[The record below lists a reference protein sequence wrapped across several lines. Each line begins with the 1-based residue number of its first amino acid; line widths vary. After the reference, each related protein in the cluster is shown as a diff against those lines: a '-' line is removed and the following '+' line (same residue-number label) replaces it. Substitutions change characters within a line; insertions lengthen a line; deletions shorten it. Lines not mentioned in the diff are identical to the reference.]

1 MLNIIEKNGT
11 SNNEE
16 NFKNAIDYIR
26 NSKYEDVK
34 LIFLLKDETIE
45 IIDICK
51 VIKELD
57 FFEDLLNDY
66 GFDYT
71 KLDFDIFKD
80 GEKQYYYI
88 SYTDPD
94 KETTVILFR

>member
-26 NSKYEDVK
+26 NSKYEEVK
-34 LIFLLKDETIE
+34 LAFFLKDETFE
-45 IIDICK
+45 TSDICK

-71 KLDFDIFKD
+71 KLNFDIFKD
-80 GEKQYYYI
+80 GENQYYYI